1 MSIFGVRFGFIAPM
15 HTIQT
20 CVRIVSAPMRWSSRD
35 KSFLYCNEARSR
47 LLGYLPLK
55 YYLVANLIGHS
66 YLVDF
71 AFWV

>member
-15 HTIQT
+15 HTI
-20 CVRIVSAPMRWSSRD
+20 IVSAPMRWSTRD
-35 KSFLYCNEARSR
+35 KSFFYCNEARSR

-66 YLVDF
+66 YVVDF